1 MKHKLCKMKFLSSVH
16 FGNGM
21 LSDGELS
28 LYADTL
34 FSALCHEA
42 IKKEGT
48 SGVEKLVLF
57 VREGRFMISDLFP
70 YNKQSYFLPKP
81 CVEQNSDN
89 MKDSKQY
96 KISKM
101 LEFVSL
107 GNISNYLAGTL
118 NYQEEFEKLRIM
130 GKRSLNVRASIQGL
144 CETMPY
150 HVGSFQF
157 NEGCGLYFIL
167 GYEDVEVLE
176 FIEGLIKGLSYT
188 GIGGKTS
195 SGYGKFSYIIS
206 NDLGKDW
213 EEHLKQNEEV
223 DSVYMSLSISLPKE
237 NELDS
242 VVKDARF
249 RMLKRSGFVLSN
261 GMAQSQIGKELRKK
275 NLYVFQHG
283 SCFRTRFEGGVYDVA
298 NYIMDNMHPVYRY
311 AKPMFW
317 RLR

>member
-1 MKHKLCKMKFLSSVH
+1 MKHKLFKMKFLSSVH

-34 FSALCHEA
+34 FSALCHEV
-42 IKKEGT
+42 IKKEGP
-48 SGVEKLVLF
+48 SGIEKLVSF
-57 VREGRFMISDLFP
+57 VRKGRLRISDLFP
-70 YNKQSYFLPKP
+70 YNDESYFLPKP
-81 CVEQNSDN
+81 CIEQNN
-89 MKDSKQY
+89 IGMTDSKQY

-101 LEFVSL
+101 LKFISSE
-107 GNISNYLAGTL
+107 NMSNYLDGTM
-118 NYQEEFEKLRIM
+118 NYQDEYEKLRQI

-144 CETMPY
+144 HETMPY
-150 HVGSFQF
+150 HVGTFQF

-167 GYEDVEVLE
+167 GYEDEEVLE
-176 FIEGLIKGLSYT
+176 LLEGLIQGLSYT

-195 SGYGKFSYIIS
+195 SGYGKFSYTIS
-206 NDLGKDW
+206 NQLSKDW
-213 EEHLKQNEEV
+213 EEHLKQNEEI
-223 DSVYMSLSISLPKE
+223 DSEYMSLSVSLPKE

-242 VVKDARF
+242 VVKDAMF
-249 RMLKRSGFVLSN
+249 HMLKRSGFVFSN
-261 GMAQSQIGKELRKK
+261 GIAKRQIGKELRKQ

-283 SCFRTRFEGGVYDVA
+283 SCFRTRFDGDVYDVA